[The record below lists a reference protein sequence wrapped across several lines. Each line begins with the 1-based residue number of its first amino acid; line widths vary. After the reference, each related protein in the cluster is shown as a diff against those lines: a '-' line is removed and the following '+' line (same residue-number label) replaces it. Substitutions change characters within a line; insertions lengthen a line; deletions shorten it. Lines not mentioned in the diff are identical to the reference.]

1 MGKYQPV
8 KQDDIVIY
16 NNVLY
21 KATKVSIKKDK
32 DIFKFCTKC
41 GLHKT
46 TKCGFMWCKDTYF
59 KKSKGG
65 L

>member
-1 MGKYQPV
+1 MKYQPV
-8 KQDDIVIY
+8 KENDIVICR
-16 NNVLY
+16 NAVY

-32 DIFKFCTKC
+32 DIFKFCNKC

-46 TKCGFMWCKDTYF
+46 VACGFMWCKDTYF
-59 KKSKGG
+59 KRSKGG